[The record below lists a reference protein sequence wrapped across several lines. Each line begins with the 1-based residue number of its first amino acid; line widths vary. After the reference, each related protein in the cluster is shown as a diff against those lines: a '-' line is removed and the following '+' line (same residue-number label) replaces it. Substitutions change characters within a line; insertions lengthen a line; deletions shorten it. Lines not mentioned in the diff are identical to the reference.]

1 MESENIDKELAEL
14 EAALEQEE
22 NLQKE
27 KEQKDLKSEPDIYPD
42 FIENKYHNME
52 RMVCLGVLEKEKSIC
67 FKIINYKKKIG
78 KDYSYLEIKRKGI
91 HQKIRS
97 ITSLIE
103 KGTWNLNFYKS
114 KLKGQL
120 DDEEKLLASI
130 EKEYNLTKNQK
141 QILKD
146 RINERIN
153 ILNGEL
159 NQADEQEKKNKEV
172 DIDKESQ
179 ELNDFFHDYEDNTNN
194 IDKYPNTAEDIYHNI
209 GKFVSI
215 GVLDKEKELC
225 DQIIEYKKGKS
236 LDYKNWDIKK
246 DKIEEK
252 KSSIV
257 SFVQDGKWDLEIY
270 KTKIQEEKDWDQK
283 LLDLAEND
291 KSLEEAQKKMVK
303 IRIINRIKIINE
315 ELTKNPDEEE

>member
-194 IDKYPNTAEDIYHNI
+194 IDKYPNTAEDIY
-209 GKFVSI
+209 
-215 GVLDKEKELC
+215 
-225 DQIIEYKKGKS
+225 II
-236 LDYKNWDIKK
+236 I
-246 DKIEEK
+246 
-252 KSSIV
+252 
-257 SFVQDGKWDLEIY
+257 
-270 KTKIQEEKDWDQK
+270 
-283 LLDLAEND
+283 
-291 KSLEEAQKKMVK
+291 
-303 IRIINRIKIINE
+303 
-315 ELTKNPDEEE
+315 

>member
-120 DDEEKLLASI
+120 DDEEKLLASV
-130 EKEYNLTKNQK
+130 EKEYNLTKTQK

-194 IDKYPNTAEDIYHNI
+194 IDIYPNTAEDIYHNI

-246 DKIEEK
+246 EKIEEK

>member
-120 DDEEKLLASI
+120 DDEEKLLASV
-130 EKEYNLTKNQK
+130 EKEYNLTKTQK

-246 DKIEEK
+246 EKIEEK

-283 LLDLAEND
+283 LLDLAGND
-291 KSLEEAQKKMVK
+291 SSLDGTQKQIVK
-303 IRIINRIKIINE
+303 ARIKKRIKLIEE
-315 ELTKNPDEEE
+315 ELNKNPEEEE

>member
-120 DDEEKLLASI
+120 DDEEKLLASV
-130 EKEYNLTKNQK
+130 EKEYNLTKTQK

-246 DKIEEK
+246 EKIEEK

>member
-52 RMVCLGVLEKEKSIC
+52 RMACLGVLEKEKSIC

-120 DDEEKLLASI
+120 DDEEKLLASV
-130 EKEYNLTKNQK
+130 EKEYNLTKTQK

-194 IDKYPNTAEDIYHNI
+194 IDIYPNTAEDIYHNI

-246 DKIEEK
+246 EKIEEK

>member
-246 DKIEEK
+246 EKIEEK